1 MSQSKEPNAY
11 EQQLVTLGRVLQ
23 TLREGEDVD
32 LMITAVVDYLK
43 GNFSFDLIW
52 IGLYDRVDHRLFGKG
67 GATPSGHDLDLLKH
81 KFSLTSGDV
90 MEQVVIQQR
99 PIALP
104 DLREEARATEW
115 RKLATKHGIQGTM
128 IFPLR
133 HREQCYGV
141 ALLGSRLWGIFPG
154 TEEKARLSMVLGA
167 LAVSLNQAEVE
178 WQRQQVKRPEQP
190 LLKLLTDLRSLSN
203 LGQRLDAIVEETH
216 RFINPSRTCV
226 YWFERQSRYFWRRVS
241 NQKKP
246 IGLLDSNPLT
256 SGITV
261 QEVSAFY
268 QALVSDQIVSI
279 GEAHSS
285 LKADTTSRLMQQI
298 RARSLLAAPI
308 WFQSELMGFLA
319 VEGNDARIWQEEEK
333 NYVRGA
339 AQLTALVAPLEEMEE
354 KIQQIKLDQSLTA
367 EIAYSIYSQS
377 DWKVTLKT
385 AAELLGKRLK
395 TERFVVLIY
404 DSEQERF
411 DICYQSHA
419 KNRRALAQ
427 KIPTLSDIDWQL
439 AERSATAITIENL
452 EEDLRLGTW
461 RETLLEMGVRSLI
474 ASSCAPGQPLEGLV
488 MVCHDATRSWSQA
501 EADLVR
507 SVAQQIG
514 MILRQWQLQKQNEQ
528 QQKIY
533 QTIQWGLNTMQ
544 QTPQLEAL
552 ERSALHHIG
561 QVLQAPLVLLVS
573 WLPGRRTGRL
583 VVPMTTEPRFTFN
596 PVIKVSVFTD
606 TLIHWA
612 LEQEGVLPLSIDH
625 IPVETR
631 QWLNA
636 PGIGQL
642 LVMAIRTAP
651 DHDPTGV
658 MIVADGLERRWADRH
673 LNALT
678 ALVNQFAW
686 SRRYLMLA
694 ETLQVQRQELEQLG
708 WYKQRRLEDMYR
720 VVKMGVKRL
729 GEVLPPTKDAL
740 TTTRQQQILRQIGD
754 AVVPMQNMLRDE
766 SWQIQIKQETV
777 PLVSLLRRA
786 LERVDGFIKQ
796 RQLWSQV
803 HNEGNPIVTGD
814 IAKLELVFYEVL
826 LTACQR
832 SHAGGRID
840 LWCRPLEGR
849 LIEVSITDD
858 GAIEPRLLEDFAA
871 GRTVDLLAPSM
882 LDKPPGLHLAIC
894 KSLMQQMGAEFN
906 LYKLEDGRVLS
917 RLVMAL
923 AAGSPD

>member
-1 MSQSKEPNAY
+1 MSQTKEPNAY

-23 TLREGEDVD
+23 ALREDNDVE
-32 LMITAVVDYLK
+32 LMIAKVIDYLK

-67 GATPSGHDLDLLKH
+67 GTTPTGHDLDLLKQ
-81 KFSLTSGDV
+81 KFSLSSGDV
-90 MEQVVIQQR
+90 MEQVVMQQR

-104 DLREEARATEW
+104 DLREEMRAAEW
-115 RKLATKHGIQGTM
+115 RKLAAKHGIQGTM
-128 IFPLR
+128 IFPIR
-133 HREQCYGV
+133 HKEQCYGV
-141 ALLGSRLWGIFPG
+141 MLLGSRLWGIFPG
-154 TEEKARLSMVLGA
+154 TEEKARLSIVLGSLA
-167 LAVSLNQAEVE
+167 LALNKSEID
-178 WQRQQVKRPEQP
+178 WQRQQVKRPDQP
-190 LLKLLTDLRSLSN
+190 LLKLLTDLRSLAN

-226 YWFERQSRYFWRRVS
+226 YWFERQNRYFWRRVS
-241 NQKKP
+241 NQKRSP
-246 IGLLDSNPLT
+246 GLLDNNPPT

-261 QEVSAFY
+261 QEVSSFY

-285 LKADTTSRLMQQI
+285 LKADTTGRLMQQI

-308 WFQSELMGFLA
+308 WFQNELMGFLA
-319 VEGNDARIWQEEEK
+319 VEGNEPRIWQEEEK

-354 KIQQIKLDQSLTA
+354 RVQQTKLDQSLTG

-395 TERFVVLIY
+395 TERFVVLLY
-404 DSEQERF
+404 DPERECF
-411 DICYQSHA
+411 DVCYQSHA
-419 KNRRALAQ
+419 KNRRAL
-427 KIPTLSDIDWQL
+427 PSTLPLLRDIDWQL
-439 AERSATAITIENL
+439 MERSPETITIENL
-452 EEDLRLGTW
+452 EDDLRLGAW
-461 RETLLEMGVRSLI
+461 RETSLEMGLRSLM
-474 ASSCAPGQPLEGLV
+474 ASSCAPGQPLEGIV
-488 MVCHDATRSWSQA
+488 MVCHDATRSWSRMEA
-501 EADLVR
+501 ELVR

-528 QQKIY
+528 QQKTY
-533 QTIQWGLNTMQ
+533 QMIQWGLSTMQ
-544 QTPQLEAL
+544 QTDQPEAL
-552 ERSALHHIG
+552 EQSALQHITK
-561 QVLQAPLVLLVS
+561 VLQVPLAVLVS
-573 WLPGRRTGRL
+573 WAPGKRTGKL
-583 VVPMTTEPRFTFN
+583 IVPGTVEPRFTFN
-596 PVIKVSVFTD
+596 PLIKVSVFTD

-612 LEQEGVLPLSIDH
+612 LEQEGVLPLAIDH

-636 PGIGQL
+636 PAIGQL
-642 LVMAIRTAP
+642 LVMAVRTAP
-651 DHDPTGV
+651 DHEPTGV
-658 MIVADGLERRWADRH
+658 IIVADGLERRWADRH
-673 LNALT
+673 LNALAT
-678 ALVNQFAW
+678 LVNQFAW

-694 ETLQVQRQELEQLG
+694 QTLQEQRQELEQLG

-720 VVKMGVKRL
+720 VVKMGVQRL
-729 GEVLPPTKDAL
+729 GEISTPTKDAL
-740 TTTRQQQILRQIGD
+740 SATRQQQILRQIGD
-754 AVVPMQNMLRDE
+754 AVAPMQSMLRDE

-777 PLVSLLRRA
+777 SLVSLLRRA
-786 LERVDGFIKQ
+786 LERVDGLIKQ

-803 HNEGNPIVTGD
+803 HNEGNPIVKGD

-832 SHAGGRID
+832 SQPGGRID

-858 GAIEPRLLEDFAA
+858 GEIEPRLLEDFAA
-871 GRTVDLLAPSM
+871 GRAVDLLAPSM

-894 KSLMQQMGAEFN
+894 KSLMHQMGAGFN

-917 RLVMAL
+917 RLVMHL
-923 AAGSPD
+923 APGSSE